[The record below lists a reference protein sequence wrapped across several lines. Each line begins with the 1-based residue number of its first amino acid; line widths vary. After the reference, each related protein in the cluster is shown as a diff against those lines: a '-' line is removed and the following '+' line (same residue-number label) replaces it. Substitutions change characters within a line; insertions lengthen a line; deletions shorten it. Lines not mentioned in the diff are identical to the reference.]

1 MPRKTKTAAN
11 TGKSALPQLSK
22 QMLEEL
28 IPGLVT
34 KEQFTDIFDHFRK
47 AFIERVMQAEMSH
60 HLGYG
65 VGEAKP
71 EGVTNHRNGSSSKT
85 IISDSG
91 AIYTPRCRAL
101 REGSFEPQ
109 LIGKHESRFAA
120 RAWCATKPFIWP

>member
-22 QMLEEL
+22 QMIEEP
-28 IPGLVT
+28 IPGPVT

-47 AFIERVMQAEMSH
+47 AFIKRVMQAEMSH
-60 HLGYG
+60 HLGCG

-71 EGVTNHRNGSSSKT
+71 EGVTNQRNGSSSKT

-91 AIYTPRCRAL
+91 AIYAPRCRASVRAVL
-101 REGSFEPQ
+101 
-109 LIGKHESRFAA
+109 SRS
-120 RAWCATKPFIWP
+120 